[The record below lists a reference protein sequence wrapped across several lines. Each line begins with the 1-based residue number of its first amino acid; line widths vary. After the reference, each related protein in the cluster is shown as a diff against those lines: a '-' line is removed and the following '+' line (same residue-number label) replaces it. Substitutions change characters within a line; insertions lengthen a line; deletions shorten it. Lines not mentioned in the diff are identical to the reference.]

1 MIFHVMKTKQSTK
14 LIQAHGA
21 LVVAEALQDGAPGGQ
36 QPAAQA
42 AGHARVQVRTTTTIT
57 TYQLMEHYL
66 TYFRNCMYSQYQNH
80 TRI

>member
-21 LVVAEALQDGAPGGQ
+21 LVVAEALQDGAPGGE

-42 AGHARVQVRTTTTIT
+42 AGHARVQVDADII
-57 TYQLMEHYL
+57 
-66 TYFRNCMYSQYQNH
+66 S
-80 TRI
+80 